1 MGTAYWTPSLR
12 PMLGKTLDALRVA
25 AEILKMKQ
33 ALQSWPPNGAPRATQ
48 NDKQML
54 TSTAF
59 APQPPERIA
68 AIAQAR
74 RAWLDGGAPHGTP
87 AGIEPW
93 ITRSWQRC
101 LGAGQRPQLGPSF
114 DAVSGPHAREVAERN
129 RQLVTAA
136 QPVLERLSRT
146 LADTRYFPIL
156 TDEQGIVV
164 DVGALP
170 ELADSAERRAL
181 DLARVGVDLSEAS
194 AGTTAI
200 GAALAELQPVWLHR
214 GEHFFDATSVY
225 SCAGAPLFGPDGA
238 CVGMLDLT
246 GVNVQER
253 PELKHLA
260 AMSARSIED
269 ALVLQHHCALLLHL
283 AWPGYSVGPEAMG
296 LLGLDD
302 EGYVTGAN
310 ACARQ
315 MLHQPLVGSRSAL
328 HAQDLF
334 ALPLSM
340 LFDAA
345 RREDVS
351 IEVPL
356 WSGLRVRARVQ
367 PAERVAA
374 PHAVAQKKPRLR
386 ELEGEL
392 IRRAVDEARGNV
404 AEAARALGISRATVY
419 RKLWQGRRRAP

>member
-1 MGTAYWTPSLR
+1 MP
-12 PMLGKTLDALRVA
+12 
-25 AEILKMKQ
+25 
-33 ALQSWPPNGAPRATQ
+33 
-48 NDKQML
+48 
-54 TSTAF
+54 TSTAAM
-59 APQPPERIA
+59 APQQQQHPERMA
-68 AIAQAR
+68 TIAQAR
-74 RAWLDGGAPHGTP
+74 RAWLDGAAPHGTP
-87 AGIEPW
+87 PAIEPW

-101 LGAGQRPQLGPSF
+101 LGAGQRPQQRLCF
-114 DAVSGPHAREVAERN
+114 DAVSRPQAREVAEQN
-129 RQLVTAA
+129 RQLVAA
-136 QPVLERLSRT
+136 ARPVLERLSRT
-146 LADTRYFPIL
+146 LADTCYFPIL
-156 TDEQGIVV
+156 TDAQGIVV

-214 GEHFFDATSVY
+214 GEHFFDVTSVY

-238 CVGMLDLT
+238 CAGMLDLT

-260 AMSARSIED
+260 AMSARSIEN
-269 ALVLQHHCALLLHL
+269 ALVLQHRCALLLHL
-283 AWPGYSVGPEAMG
+283 AWPGYGVGPEAMG

-315 MLHQPLVGSRSAL
+315 MLHQPLMGSRTAL

-334 ALPLSM
+334 ALPLAM

-356 WSGLRVRARVQ
+356 WSGLRVRAQVQ
-367 PAERVAA
+367 PAERVAT
-374 PHAVAQKKPRLR
+374 PHAAADKAKPRLR

>member
-1 MGTAYWTPSLR
+1 
-12 PMLGKTLDALRVA
+12 
-25 AEILKMKQ
+25 
-33 ALQSWPPNGAPRATQ
+33 
-48 NDKQML
+48 ML
-54 TSTAF
+54 TSTPT
-59 APQPPERIA
+59 APHPERGA
-68 AIAQAR
+68 SIAQAR
-74 RAWLDGGAPHGTP
+74 RQWIEGAAARPPLP
-87 AGIEPW
+87 AIEPW

-101 LGAGQRPQLGPSF
+101 LGAGQQPQQALSYE
-114 DAVSGPHAREVAERN
+114 AVSRAQARELGERN
-129 RQLVTAA
+129 RPLVTAA
-136 QPVLERLSRT
+136 RPVLERLSRT

-156 TDEQGIVV
+156 TDAQGIVV

-170 ELADSAERRAL
+170 ETSESSERRAL
-181 DLARVGVDLSEAS
+181 DLARIGVDLSEPTV
-194 AGTTAI
+194 GTTAI
-200 GAALAELQPVWLHR
+200 GAALAEQAPVWLHR

-260 AMSARSIED
+260 AMSARSIEN
-269 ALVLQHHCALLLHL
+269 ALVLQHRCALLLHL

-315 MLHQPLVGSRSAL
+315 MLHQPLVGCRAAL

-345 RREDVS
+345 RREDVA
-351 IEVPL
+351 IEIPL

-367 PAERVAA
+367 PAGRRPA
-374 PHAVAQKKPRLR
+374 PHAAAEDAKPRLR

-404 AEAARALGISRATVY
+404 AEAARTLGISRATVY
-419 RKLWQGRRRAP
+419 RKLWQGKRRAG